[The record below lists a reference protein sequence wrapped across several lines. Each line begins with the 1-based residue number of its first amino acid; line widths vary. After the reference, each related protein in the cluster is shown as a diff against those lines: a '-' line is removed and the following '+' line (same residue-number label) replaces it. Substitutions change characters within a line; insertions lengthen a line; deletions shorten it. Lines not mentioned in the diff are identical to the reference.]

1 MSRFTRL
8 EIYGRLLDE
17 GLVPIFHH
25 ADPDI
30 ACRVVAA
37 VAEGGGALFEFTNRS
52 ALAIEAFRAAAAHS
66 SKHLPRMILGAG
78 SIVDEPTAALYI
90 AHGAQFIVG
99 PSFNER
105 VARLCNRRRIAYL
118 PGCQTATEIATA
130 EEMGAE
136 IIKLF
141 PALAAGGPDFIRQIL
156 GPSPATRLLPTS
168 IGEVSVAALATWFKA
183 GACCVGIGGELFPPD
198 RIAAGDFAAVAAR
211 VADVREMVRQAR
223 ASAPTEGLRPPGPR
237 P

>member
-1 MSRFTRL
+1 MARVTRL
-8 EIYGRLLDE
+8 DIYQRLLDE

-25 ADPDI
+25 ADPDV
-30 ACRVVAA
+30 ACGVVAA
-37 VAEGGGALFEFTNRS
+37 IAQGGATVCEFTNRS
-52 ALAIEAFRAAAAHS
+52 PQAIEAFRAAAAHVS
-66 SKHLPRMILGAG
+66 RHLPQMILGAG
-78 SIVDEPTAALYI
+78 SIVDEPTAAIYI
-90 AHGAQFIVG
+90 AQGAQFIVG

-141 PALAAGGPDFIRQIL
+141 PARAAGGTDFIKQIL

-168 IGEVSVAALATWFKA
+168 IGEVSAAAFATWFEA
-183 GACCVGIGGELFPPD
+183 GACCVGIGGELIQPD
-198 RIAAGDFAAVAAR
+198 RMAAGDFTSIASR
-211 VADVREMVRQAR
+211 VAEVRDMVRQAR
-223 ASAPTEGLRPPGPR
+223 SKAIAP
-237 P
+237 